1 MTEANSTIFCHPEP
15 PAKDL
20 LLIDSTAATVEDFLS
35 SLCFARW
42 RERVT
47 FLFL

>member
-1 MTEANSTIFCHPEP
+1 MTEADSIIFCHPEP
-15 PAKDL
+15 SARDL
-20 LLIDSTAATVEDFLS
+20 LLIDSTAAIVEDFLLP
-35 SLCFARW
+35 LCFARW